1 MNAEDALTVS
11 PSFAA
16 AARRGSMSS
25 QKPGCTLVPAP
36 VASDVCNVRRRTGG
50 MDTAGVRAVRAVR
63 LQGVGPALWVACQGR
78 PQRQPTAS
86 FCAFRAGSP
95 ARVAGVGP

>member
-1 MNAEDALTVS
+1 MPLQCLH
-11 PSFAA
+11 PSQLQRVVEAC
-16 AARRGSMSS
+16 RHRS

-86 FCAFRAGSP
+86 FCAFRAGGP